1 MAYFDHKTGSLE
13 DAILGLKEEK
23 GDKEKY
29 TKFFNDTLKR
39 FGVKSPAELDTA
51 KKKEFFNYIDKNYIG
66 DHEVDNP
73 KAESRDPS
81 KSGTGYD
88 ISHKDFSS
96 AMQHAYDFAKRKYGI
111 TIDPSEIDK
120 KVATGPRKPSEGKT
134 NRYRLKGRGG
144 NIQIQVHNKGGSKP
158 FELNMYKEEVDLD
171 EDIMP
176 LIFGGGIAA
185 ALLPVLFMSVREI
198 IRGTPLESSIK
209 KIVDKLKK
217 NKNYK
222 MSDSEKSDVKGFV
235 SKVKKDKPSLLQ
247 KAMKNIKE
255 EVDEVDLD
263 ENTWQV
269 VRNYADGKFS
279 PSPMQGFRTE
289 KEAQKRAAELNK
301 KEKTKDTF
309 SVRYNTMKFR
319 GESYDIGTD
328 EYSKHTMDTTPGQN
342 NEDYLKQLHGKNY
355 SMREALAKVWNVDE
369 GKSPFEPEKKI
380 KLSDAMKDGKTDT
393 GKKMTKVTVSEN
405 KEAEKI
411 IIDTLKKEGGA
422 AGMSALEKAVK
433 DKGID
438 VDVKD
443 LVSKMSNVKT
453 HEHGDIILEGRM
465 GELSAAAKDIEKSA
479 KKMSGQDKQELM
491 TIVGMIKRTE
501 LSNLAKEIKS
511 QDTEI
516 RELILDKMLDNMSK
530 SDVERALGIK
540 FGRSGFVSDFDIK

>member
-13 DAILGLKEEK
+13 NAILGLKEEK

-39 FGVKSPAELDTA
+39 FGVKSPAELDAA

-81 KSGTGYD
+81 KSATGYD

-96 AMQHAYDFAKRKYGI
+96 AMQHAYDFAKRKLGI

-120 KVATGPRKPSEGKT
+120 KVSTGPRKPSEGKT
-134 NRYRLKGRGG
+134 NTYRLKGKGG
-144 NIQIQVHNKGGSKP
+144 NLQIQVYNKGGSKP
-158 FELNMYKEEVDLD
+158 FELNMYKE
-171 EDIMP
+171 
-176 LIFGGGIAA
+176 
-185 ALLPVLFMSVREI
+185 
-198 IRGTPLESSIK
+198 
-209 KIVDKLKK
+209 
-217 NKNYK
+217 
-222 MSDSEKSDVKGFV
+222 
-235 SKVKKDKPSLLQ
+235 
-247 KAMKNIKE
+247 
-255 EVDEVDLD
+255 EVDLD

-411 IIDTLKKEGGA
+411 IVDTLKKEGGA

>member
-39 FGVKSPAELDTA
+39 FGVKSPAELDAA

-96 AMQHAYDFAKRKYGI
+96 AMQHAYDFAKRKLGI

-134 NRYRLKGRGG
+134 NRYRLKGKGG

-158 FELNMYKEEVDLD
+158 FELNMYKE
-171 EDIMP
+171 
-176 LIFGGGIAA
+176 
-185 ALLPVLFMSVREI
+185 
-198 IRGTPLESSIK
+198 
-209 KIVDKLKK
+209 
-217 NKNYK
+217 
-222 MSDSEKSDVKGFV
+222 
-235 SKVKKDKPSLLQ
+235 
-247 KAMKNIKE
+247 
-255 EVDEVDLD
+255 EVDLD

-411 IIDTLKKEGGA
+411 IVDTLKKEGGA

>member
-1 MAYFDHKTGSLE
+1 MAKYLETKPGSLE
-13 DAILGLKEEK
+13 EAIRQVNEKSVSQAQQKAAGAALSAKRGEISPSELVGASKEMYDSMTEKQLQDFAKTKHKGLPKKRGRMEALDKVNPDAVKKKFDDRKDKDIDNDGDVDSTDKYLHKRRKAVSKAIAKEEVK
-23 GDKEKY
+23 LAESKVKRMRDAGVELEKY
-29 TKFFNDTLKR
+29 
-39 FGVKSPAELDTA
+39 A
-51 KKKEFFNYIDKNYIG
+51 KKSGGIDKN
-66 DHEVDNP
+66 DMM
-73 KAESRDPS
+73 KAAGMMKKLDLDGLAKFVKGMDTDPRD
-81 KSGTGYD
+81 KVMQTVMDYVG
-88 ISHKDFSS
+88 KD
-96 AMQHAYDFAKRKYGI
+96 AAKRM
-111 TIDPSEIDK
+111 
-120 KVATGPRKPSEGKT
+120 
-134 NRYRLKGRGG
+134 
-144 NIQIQVHNKGGSKP
+144 
-158 FELNMYKEEVDLD
+158 FEEV
-171 EDIMP
+171 E
-176 LIFGGGIAA
+176 
-185 ALLPVLFMSVREI
+185 
-198 IRGTPLESSIK
+198 
-209 KIVDKLKK
+209 
-217 NKNYK
+217 
-222 MSDSEKSDVKGFV
+222 
-235 SKVKKDKPSLLQ
+235 
-247 KAMKNIKE
+247 
-255 EVDEVDLD
+255 LD

-269 VRNYADGKFS
+269 IRNYADGKFS

-328 EYSKHTMDTTPGQN
+328 EYAKHTMDTTPGQN

-453 HEHGDIILEGRM
+453 HEHGDIILV
-465 GELSAAAKDIEKSA
+465 K
-479 KKMSGQDKQELM
+479 
-491 TIVGMIKRTE
+491 
-501 LSNLAKEIKS
+501 
-511 QDTEI
+511 
-516 RELILDKMLDNMSK
+516 
-530 SDVERALGIK
+530 
-540 FGRSGFVSDFDIK
+540 

>member
-1 MAYFDHKTGSLE
+1 MTTYRKSMSEALNQVYLGEDNMAL
-13 DAILGLKEEK
+13 LKK
-23 GDKEKY
+23 AAGGAMQ
-29 TKFFNDTLKR
+29 TLKMKD
-39 FGVKSPAELDTA
+39 GKVKMDSFTA
-51 KKKEFFNYIDKNYIG
+51 SAIMQVYKAI
-66 DHEVDNP
+66 NP
-73 KAESRDPS
+73 KNKKTMENVVNTGTITALQKLQALAMRAI
-81 KSGTGYD
+81 KSGDEVEHDG
-88 ISHKDFSS
+88 
-96 AMQHAYDFAKRKYGI
+96 
-111 TIDPSEIDK
+111 
-120 KVATGPRKPSEGKT
+120 
-134 NRYRLKGRGG
+134 
-144 NIQIQVHNKGGSKP
+144 
-158 FELNMYKEEVDLD
+158 EELD

-176 LIFGGGIAA
+176 LIFGGGIIAG
-185 ALLPVLFMSVREI
+185 LLPVLYLSAKEI
-198 IRGTPLESSIK
+198 AGPSIGK
-209 KIVDKLKK
+209 LVDKLKK

-255 EVDEVDLD
+255 EVDLD

>member
-13 DAILGLKEEK
+13 NAILGLKEEK

-39 FGVKSPAELDTA
+39 FGVKSPAELDAA

-96 AMQHAYDFAKRKYGI
+96 AMQHAYDFAKRKLGI

-134 NRYRLKGRGG
+134 NRYRLKGKGG

-158 FELNMYKEEVDLD
+158 FELNMYKE
-171 EDIMP
+171 
-176 LIFGGGIAA
+176 
-185 ALLPVLFMSVREI
+185 
-198 IRGTPLESSIK
+198 
-209 KIVDKLKK
+209 
-217 NKNYK
+217 
-222 MSDSEKSDVKGFV
+222 
-235 SKVKKDKPSLLQ
+235 
-247 KAMKNIKE
+247 
-255 EVDEVDLD
+255 EVDLD

-328 EYSKHTMDTTPGQN
+328 EYAKHTMDTTPGQN

-411 IIDTLKKEGGA
+411 IVDTLKKEGGA